1 MCIHVRYK
9 LVHLNCTYLYPH
21 FHRIQDVLRAHLKN
35 TKGHE
40 SIKWDGRKRVE
51 SGTMAELTEYMY
63 QNGGGCQWGKF
74 PSLWKAHFP
83 ERPLDL

>member
-1 MCIHVRYK
+1 MYFGVSG
-9 LVHLNCTYLYPH
+9 T
-21 FHRIQDVLRAHLKN
+21 FKN

>member
-1 MCIHVRYK
+1 MFGTNLYI
-9 LVHLNCTYLYPH
+9 LTVHICTLI
-21 FHRIQDVLRAHLKN
+21 FHRILDVLRRFGHILKN